1 MCDHCASP
9 FVFDPE
15 DLHFNLMQSAPR
27 RLAFDGKN
35 ASDDWAASLRAK
47 VAELL
52 RMPDYPDNAPAVR
65 FRDEAQDMGDHI
77 RREFVFEAEPG
88 ADVPVTMLTPKVGS
102 GPWPVM
108 ICLQGHTTGRHISVG
123 EARYPGDENSLGGD
137 RDFAL
142 QAVRQGFAAL
152 ALEMRAFGERN
163 DSRPDPVRRT
173 HDLARNDDNRTCKH
187 SAMTAL
193 LLGRTLL
200 GERVFDVSR
209 ACDAIAQIEEL
220 DADRIYLMGQSGGG
234 TVGWY
239 AAAVEPR
246 LKAVMLASFF
256 GTVSGT
262 IGRIDHCTDNYLP
275 DMLRWFDF
283 PDIAGT
289 FGDTKVLV
297 VMGRK
302 DPLFPEASVNEA
314 AAHVR
319 SIFAAQGRDD
329 RFDLRFGEEGHRF
342 YAAIGWPRFSE
353 MIRTD

>member
-1 MCDHCASP
+1 MCDHCSSQ
-9 FVFDPE
+9 FVFDPQ
-15 DLHFNLMQSAPR
+15 DLHFNLMEAAPR
-27 RLAFDGKN
+27 RLAFDGHN
-35 ASDDWAASLRAK
+35 ASNEWASALRDK
-47 VAELL
+47 VIELL
-52 RMPDYPDNAPAVR
+52 RMPDYPANTPAIA
-65 FRDEAQDMGDHI
+65 FRGEARDMGDHI
-77 RREFVFEAEPG
+77 RRELVVEAEPG
-88 ADVPVTMLTPKVGS
+88 AHVPITMLTPKTGE

-108 ICLQGHTTGRHISVG
+108 ICLQGHTTGRHISMG
-123 EARYPGDENSLGGD
+123 EAKYPGDENSLGGD

-152 ALEMRAFGERN
+152 ALELRAFGERN
-163 DSRPDPVRRT
+163 DSRPDTVRRT
-173 HDLARNDDNRTCKH
+173 HELARNDDNRTCKH

-200 GERVFDVSR
+200 GERVFDVR
-209 ACDAIAQIEEL
+209 RTCDAIAQIPEL

-256 GTVSGT
+256 GTVTGT

-275 DMLRWFDF
+275 DMLTWFDF
-283 PDIAGT
+283 PDIAGA

-297 VMGRK
+297 VMGRL
-302 DPLFPEASVNEA
+302 DPLFPEVSVKQA

-319 SIFAAQGRDD
+319 SIFSAQGRADA
-329 RFDLRFGEEGHRF
+329 FDLRFGEEGHRF
-342 YAAIGWPRFSE
+342 YAAVGWPRFLE
-353 MIRTD
+353 MVG